1 MRLLNKIHSAVLLA
15 GLGLLTGCDQ
25 QLTAEQ
31 ETQKQQLIDDLL
43 NNMVFIEGGT
53 FLMGDFGSGHD
64 GKSTLPY
71 SIGKDNKFVH
81 DVTLDNFS
89 LSKYRVTWGQ
99 FNLWRE
105 LTGQPLTEKYQ
116 KLKTRYRLKDW
127 QASTQDNYP
136 ASADWQDAKDYC
148 LWLGQQTG
156 LPVDLPTEAQW
167 EYAARNRGQFIL
179 FASKDGTYNKISSE
193 NPNNSGEALFAA
205 GFYPIGSYP
214 PTPLGLYDMMGNGLD
229 WTNDWYAAGYYE
241 HSPSKNPQGPEQ
253 GTEKVARGSVS
264 SAIRETLTIIRAPR
278 PLINGNIPTLGFRC
292 AVQSSTPVQPV
303 AK

>member
-1 MRLLNKIHSAVLLA
+1 MNYNAIYLLLSAVLLT
-15 GLGLLTGCDQ
+15 TGCDQ

-31 ETQKQQLIDDLL
+31 ENQKQQLIDDSL

-71 SIGKDNKFVH
+71 SLGKDNKFVH
-81 DVTLDNFS
+81 DVTLDSFS

-99 FNLWRE
+99 FNLWRK
-105 LTGQPLTEKYQ
+105 LTAQPLTDRYLYLNTQ
-116 KLKTRYRLKDW
+116 KEIKDW
-127 QASTQDNYP
+127 QESTQDNYP

-148 LWLGQQTG
+148 LWLRQQTG
-156 LPVDLPTEAQW
+156 LPFDLPTEAQW

-179 FASKDGTYNKISSE
+179 FASKDGTYNNGRE
-193 NPNNSGEALFAA
+193 GGEQLFATDFA
-205 GFYPIGSYP
+205 PVGGYP

-229 WTNDWYAAGYYE
+229 WVNDWYSNNYYE
-241 HSPSKNPQGPEQ
+241 SSPIKNPQGPEL
-253 GTEKVARGSVS
+253 GIEKVARGTES
-264 SAIRETLTIIRAPR
+264 SMYLNTLTINRLSLPLKNDHIPR
-278 PLINGNIPTLGFRC
+278 LGFRC
-292 AVQSSTPVQPV
+292 AVQSPTPVQPV